1 MPPPTASRDLQTM
14 QNLSPLRRTTAAADP
29 AALTAEQLAHFH
41 IDPASSRGQALARI
55 VAHLY
60 ACGSDLDQLWRI
72 TTESIESLD
81 RSDRIAWFSA
91 LKFLSFQIA
100 KLLDALQNP
109 FRATYQSLHYSLS
122 TQSAKGPYAIFD
134 NVSAIFS
141 ASPVVARTATYVYAC
156 ADWIAE
162 AFAGKEF
169 LEQIYS
175 RLLNPTSLSLA
186 NYIVDLEAGP
196 YTREYLAWNFGS
208 GMAAI
213 DAVLAHVLGQ
223 GDVLLTSRHLYGGA
237 HQLIHDWYAKP
248 SNLAIAVA
256 PFDGATADDFLA
268 CWLHAQHHYAARLAP
283 TASPPRHAYVYLE
296 SPCNPHGYVL
306 DVPAICRAAHAAGL
320 RVLLDATVGTPFLA
334 RPLQRPDPAER
345 PDFVIH
351 SYTKDLTGAGSAIAG
366 VVIGRN
372 EDMFIPKGQ
381 SVGGNSWEQTLFWN
395 VY

>member
-1 MPPPTASRDLQTM
+1 MASFEASENLQAM
-14 QNLSPLRRTTAAADP
+14 RGLSPLRRSTEAVDAP
-29 AALTAEQLAHFH
+29 ALVAEQLAHFH
-41 IDPASSRGQALARI
+41 IDADSDYGRTLARI
-55 VAHLY
+55 VGHLY
-60 ACGSDLDQLWRI
+60 AASGDLDQLWRI
-72 TTESIESLD
+72 TAESIDSLD
-81 RSDRIAWFSA
+81 RGDRIAWFNA
-91 LKFLSFQIA
+91 KKFLSFQIA
-100 KLLDALQNP
+100 KLLDTLQNP
-109 FRATYQSLHYSLS
+109 FRRAYQSLGYSLS

-134 NVSAIFS
+134 NVTAIFS
-141 ASPVVARTATYVYAC
+141 ATPAIARTATYVYAC
-156 ADWIAE
+156 ADWVAD

-213 DAVLAHVLGQ
+213 DAALAHVLGH
-223 GDVLLTSRHLYGGA
+223 GDVLITSRHLYGGA

-248 SNLAIAVA
+248 SNLAIAVEQFQG
-256 PFDGATADDFLA
+256 PTVADFQA
-268 CWLHAQHHYAARLAP
+268 AWAEAARKYADRLSP
-283 TASPPRHAYVYLE
+283 SASPPCHAYLYLE

-306 DVPAICRAAHAAGL
+306 DVPGICTAAHEAGL

-334 RPLQRPDPAER
+334 RPLQRSDPTER

-351 SYTKDLTGAGSAIAG
+351 SYTKDLTGTGSAIAG

-381 SVGGNSWEQTLFWN
+381 SVGD
-395 VY
+395 